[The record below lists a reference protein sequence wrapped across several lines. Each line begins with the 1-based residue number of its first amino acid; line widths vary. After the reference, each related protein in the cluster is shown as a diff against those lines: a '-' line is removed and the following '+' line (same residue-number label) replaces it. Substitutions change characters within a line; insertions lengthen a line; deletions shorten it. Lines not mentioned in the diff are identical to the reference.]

1 MFWYPKS
8 FFVRALWLVL
18 LAVLFSKALTIVYLM
33 LNEDVLV
40 DRQYSHGAA
49 LTLRAYWAA
58 HPGERTAIARAA
70 GLQRVQAHEVPQ
82 GDRQWPYSEI
92 FAEQMQAELGEDTQV
107 RIRAQTPA
115 SLWVYAPSLGPDWI
129 RVPLYPHPLQG
140 KRLWNLFG
148 WFFGIGLLS
157 TAAVWFFVSQLSAPL
172 KRLVIAARQFGM
184 GRSVRLN
191 VKPHT
196 ASEIAEVYRAFNQ
209 MTDDIEQAVRER
221 DLMLAGISH
230 DLRTPL
236 TRLRLALELLGGD
249 RELTEDMVRDIEDM
263 DAILEQFLAFIRDG
277 NDEPLLRCDMAAL
290 IREVVAPYQQRGHAL
305 TVRLEDVP
313 DIELRRISFK
323 RMLVNLVENA
333 LRYGGGQIELR
344 VWQEVLDGLPSM
356 HISVADRGRG
366 LDEDE
371 LESIFH
377 PFKRGE
383 LARSGQGAGLGLAIV
398 QRIAAL
404 HDGKV
409 SLANR
414 EGGGLVATITLP
426 LEIQRSRP
434 KLRLYY
440 RRKKVGNGKS
450 QTG

>member
-33 LNEDVLV
+33 LHEDVLV

-58 HPGERTAIARAA
+58 PPSEREAIAAA
-70 GLQRVQAHEVPQ
+70 SGLQRVSAFDVPE
-82 GDRQWPYSEI
+82 GEHSWPYDDI
-92 FAEQMQAELGEDTQV
+92 FFEQMQAELGPETEV
-107 RIRAQTPA
+107 RIQAQAPA
-115 SLWVYAPSLGPDWI
+115 SLWVYAPRLGPDWI
-129 RVPLYPHPLQG
+129 RLPLYPHPLQG
-140 KRLWNLFG
+140 KRLWNLFA

-172 KRLVIAARQFGM
+172 KRLVVAARQFGK
-184 GRSVRLN
+184 GRSVRL
-191 VKPHT
+191 KIEAHT

-236 TRLRLALELLGGD
+236 TRLRLALELMGGD
-249 RELTEDMVRDIEDM
+249 KELTEDMVRDIEDM

-277 NDEPLLRCDMAAL
+277 NDEPVVLCDVHAL
-290 IREVVAPYQQRGHAL
+290 MNEVVAPYCQHGYDIRVL
-305 TVRLEDVP
+305 LESVP
-313 DIELRRISFK
+313 SVELRRVSFK

-333 LRYGGGQIELR
+333 LRYGGNTVEVHVREEIIEKRPYL
-344 VWQEVLDGLPSM
+344 L
-356 HISVADRGRG
+356 ISVADRGPG
-366 LDEDE
+366 LAEDD
-371 LESIFH
+371 LENIFH
-377 PFKRGE
+377 PFIRGE
-383 LARSGQGAGLGLAIV
+383 QARSGQGAGLGLAIV

-409 SLANR
+409 CLANR
-414 EGGGLVATITLP
+414 EGGGLIATVSLP
-426 LEIQRSRP
+426 LEVKPTRP

-440 RRKKVGNGKS
+440 RRKKVDNGKS
-450 QTG
+450 KTG